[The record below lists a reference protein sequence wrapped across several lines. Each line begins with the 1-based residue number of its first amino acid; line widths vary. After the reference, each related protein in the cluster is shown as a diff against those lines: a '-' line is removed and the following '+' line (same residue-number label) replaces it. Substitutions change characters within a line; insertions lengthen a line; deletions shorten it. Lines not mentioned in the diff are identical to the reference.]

1 MATGDLRLAAQQR
14 KVCSFCHNFIEGNA
28 LFCDVCGTPQDVGRV
43 LQIRSEMQKTIDNL
57 NASVR
62 ALESRKA
69 ILESEIREL
78 QNSSEKAKLTQKIEL
93 ESLDEKIKTLTAALQ
108 PLTREV
114 ESLQSRKEALALEID
129 ALSTKKQQLEAR
141 AKSEAATIESLH
153 EERLEMQREI
163 RRRPSKG
170 RVRGPASKP
179 RELRAATRQTSHTF
193 VCKYEG
199 PADWNTE
206 LSRLISQFELT
217 LDQAKYSFSPEKI
230 ILPVTGARQNI
241 EKLASALSNMEG
253 FVNLRTKLAAT
264 KNSLREYV
272 KARSVHKQQLD
283 QLNNVPW
290 YKQNRSLSQQKLEL
304 SQRLMEDD
312 SRIKAISEEVKA
324 LEGLLSDVPQN

>member
-1 MATGDLRLAAQQR
+1 VATGDLRLAAQR

-43 LQIRSEMQKTIDNL
+43 VQIRSEMQRNIDNL
-57 NASVR
+57 NASMR
-62 ALESRKA
+62 SLESRKA

-114 ESLQSRKEALALEID
+114 ESLQSRKDALALEID
-129 ALSTKKQQLEAR
+129 ALATKKQRLEAT

-163 RRRPSKG
+163 KRRPGKG
-170 RVRGPASKP
+170 RVRGQPPRP

-193 VCKYEG
+193 ICQYAG
-199 PADWNTE
+199 PGDWNTE
-206 LSRLISQFELT
+206 LSRLISQHELT
-217 LDQAKYSFSPEKI
+217 LDQARYSFSPEKI
-230 ILPVTGARQNI
+230 ILPVTGLRQNI
-241 EKLASALSNMEG
+241 EKLASALNNLDG
-253 FVNLRTKLAAT
+253 FVNLRSKLAAT

-272 KARSVHKQQLD
+272 KTRSVRKQQLD
-283 QLNNVPW
+283 ELNNVPW
-290 YKQNRSLSQQKLEL
+290 YKQNRSLSTQKLEL
-304 SQRLMEDD
+304 SQKLVEDD